1 MKNVILSHDDKV
13 RLYSVPDE
21 VADNLDK
28 YCWEFA
34 ANWIWK
40 NPNGAKLLQEIRGQK
55 VAIYGSTD
63 FIDYL
68 NEWIFPQQKS
78 VLIEKLNYY
87 DYELPEKYKDYPQ
100 YNFWDIQIPICREE
114 LA

>member
-1 MKNVILSHDDKV
+1 M
-13 RLYSVPDE
+13 
-21 VADNLDK
+21 

-78 VLIEKLNYY
+78 VLIEQLNYY

-100 YNFWDIQIPICREE
+100 YNF
-114 LA
+114 

>member
-1 MKNVILSHDDKV
+1 M
-13 RLYSVPDE
+13 
-21 VADNLDK
+21 ADNLDM

-63 FIDYL
+63 FVDYL

-78 VLIEKLNYY
+78 VLIEQLNYY

-100 YNFWDIQIPICREE
+100 YNF
-114 LA
+114 

>member
-1 MKNVILSHDDKV
+1 MKNIILSSDDKA
-13 RLYSVPDE
+13 RIYSVPDK
-21 VADNLDK
+21 VANNLDE

-40 NPNGAKLLQEIRGQK
+40 NPNGAKLLKEIRGQK
-55 VAIYGSTD
+55 VAVYTAAD

-78 VLIEKLNYY
+78 ELIEQLDYY
-87 DYELPEKYKDYPQ
+87 DYELPEEYKNYPQ
-100 YNFWDIQIPICREE
+100 YNF
-114 LA
+114 

>member
-13 RLYSVPDE
+13 RIYSVPDE

-63 FIDYL
+63 FVDYL

-78 VLIEKLNYY
+78 VLIEQLNYY
-87 DYELPEKYKDYPQ
+87 DYELPENYKDYPQ
-100 YNFWDIQIPICREE
+100 YNF
-114 LA
+114 